1 MDTNSYKIFNLEKHP
16 TKDTNDNHV
25 NGELTV
31 IWRDW
36 DNHELELPK
45 MVYITSVEPKEK
57 KGPHLHTERNSF
69 FTCIQGEVTFI
80 IKDSKNIFHEIK
92 LSETNPQLIFIPKG
106 VPAAHI
112 NTGIVTGKILTLA
125 DISWKPD
132 SNEMKNVKFDDYKW
146 EKWFNS

>member
-1 MDTNSYKIFNLEKHP
+1 MDTNSYKIFNLEKHQ
-16 TKDTNDNHV
+16 TKDTTDNHV

-57 KGPHLHTERNSF
+57 KGPHLHIERNSF

-92 LSETNPQLIFIPKG
+92 MSEDKPQLI
-106 VPAAHI
+106 
-112 NTGIVTGKILTLA
+112 
-125 DISWKPD
+125 
-132 SNEMKNVKFDDYKW
+132 
-146 EKWFNS
+146 

>member
-1 MDTNSYKIFNLEKHP
+1 MNNDTIRHIELETHQ
-16 TKDTNDNHV
+16 TKDISDGHV
-25 NGELTV
+25 NGSLTV

-92 LSETNPQLIFIPKG
+92 LSETKPQLIFIPKG

-112 NTGIVTGKILTLA
+112 NTGTITGKILALA
-125 DISWKPD
+125 DISWLSLIHISEPTRP
-132 SNEMKNVKFDDYKW
+132 Y
-146 EKWFNS
+146 